1 MMTMSC
7 PSRGTNLDV
16 DTVVEENQIASDVI
30 VIRPNDQSFAHQGVG
45 MAMADQKSSSVV
57 PGKNLGQVAADIIV
71 ITTND

>member
-30 VIRPNDQSFAHQGVG
+30 VIRPNDQGFAHQGVG
-45 MAMADQKSSSVV
+45 MAMADQKS
-57 PGKNLGQVAADIIV
+57 
-71 ITTND
+71 